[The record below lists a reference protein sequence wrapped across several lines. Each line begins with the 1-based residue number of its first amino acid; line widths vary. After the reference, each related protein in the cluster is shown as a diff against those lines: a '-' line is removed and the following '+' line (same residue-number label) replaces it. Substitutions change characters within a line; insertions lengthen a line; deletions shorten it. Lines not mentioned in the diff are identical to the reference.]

1 MLGRSLK
8 MAFWIFHDHLGLL
21 LIVNFMWA
29 IAVAAPIAIALPPLF
44 AGDFAL
50 AFVIGAPA
58 IYVAL
63 FLLNPVLGVGIAQLT
78 KTFIDTRD
86 GALTNFFDGIRLY
99 GIRAA
104 LLGLCYA
111 IATTALGTSTWFYA
125 SKLQSTMPFLGYAIS
140 ALALWCLTMLA
151 LMSLFALPALVQ
163 RKTGVFATIRLT
175 ALLALANPLLT
186 LGIALQCLMLTII
199 TAVLLPL
206 FFFGFGAVLICI
218 QSAAYELLSRKYAA
232 TDPAA
237 PTADDADDDYLN
249 RGFRDLFFPWR
260 T

>member
-21 LIVNFMWA
+21 LIANFIWA
-29 IAVAAPIAIALPPLF
+29 VGVAAPIAIALPPLF

-50 AFVIGAPA
+50 AFVVGAPA
-58 IYVAL
+58 LYVAL
-63 FLLNPVLGVGIAQLT
+63 YLLNPVIGVGTAQLV

-86 GALTNFFDGIRLY
+86 GSLGDFFAGIRRY
-99 GIRAA
+99 GLRAA

-111 IATTALGTSTWFYA
+111 IATIALGTSIWFYA
-125 SKLQSTMPFLGYAIS
+125 SRLQASMPFLGYGIS
-140 ALALWCLTMLA
+140 ALALWCLGMLG

-163 RKTGVFATIRLT
+163 RKCGVFATIRLT
-175 ALLALANPLLT
+175 ALLTFANPLLT
-186 LGIALQCLMLTII
+186 LGIALQCLMLSVV

-206 FFFGFGAVLICI
+206 FFFGFGGAIICV

-232 TDPAA
+232 SDS
-237 PTADDADDDYLN
+237 TASPPDDANDDYLN
-249 RGFRDLFFPWR
+249 RGLRDLFFPWKN
-260 T
+260 